1 MAGLKEEE
9 VCEQALPALQFSKVA
24 LSLHSIFFGSGR
36 IYIATMKGTGFCQ
49 SKMNKTGT
57 PN

>member
-9 VCEQALPALQFSKVA
+9 GHEQALPALQFSKVG
-24 LSLHSIFFGSGR
+24 LSLHGIFFGSNR

-49 SKMNKTGT
+49 SKMNKTRT
-57 PN
+57 TN